1 MSEVAT
7 AELGLALTDATD
19 NNGGGFNVFSSLR
32 GGAGGEDFSSGTD
45 DISSEEVSVGTDETA
60 NLDLVAVAGGE
71 AKLDTS
77 IGDGGDSK
85 NAPAPVDALSLAGK
99 SEINSPEN
107 RMSNAN
113 SQDNSETLTP
123 VNPEL
128 CEKFGTIA
136 CIGCD
141 FALLC
146 AERQAA
152 MAAKSN
158 EDQPDKQLSTLEKL
172 LQEDKA
178 PGEIVW
184 AQPTP
189 DDDVSREQLLAVN
202 EEQSLIDDS
211 PSIFKSESEP
221 EPKPRPKSEPEPE
234 PEEKQPLSDTQPS
247 TRPSNKQ
254 KESAAVALSQAA
266 ESRNSESLN
275 HEVDRIHSKDEEKST
290 TAHIANVVKKTTN
303 SDDGSA
309 NLEANSNLS
318 AKISK
323 EPLAQIDSDNTN
335 EYIRQGE
342 LLRAADRAADDSDKL
357 INQQTVTVRRAT
369 QTAQRSNKHA
379 DQEVLSAVNTTEQ
392 ISSVNTRQAIQIPEP
407 EGNGSAVAAAHSQK
421 EPAIEKVLIM
431 PMDANDTLADN
442 ETSAVVDRVVNR
454 QESPSPKPKSISADN
469 NNLLKK
475 TTPKN
480 ITTKPNSDSSTDFEV
495 SAEMSLESQK
505 TPSIDKQNPLADDK
519 KDNISS
525 PSAVESVDYS
535 RKTLPETRLVN
546 DVQNTSDGEDSAV
559 KFVEKESAPSKK
571 AVVKNHN
578 THYSDS
584 ASVFNQIEQV
594 ETVANTPSVKL
605 PAETASWASENE
617 IFVVDREET
626 FANNHRKKFMQ
637 REVVPIDGGNDLPT
651 LPQNEL
657 TPKVNIEQDL
667 EPKNTTEINIQ
678 LRSDRSSERW
688 PKLDEM
694 VNSVLPPS
702 RSLNYELLPKPDET
716 SSGLQEHD
724 ERQISELW
732 PKPDEASNRLIDQAD
747 FEDDKPVRQKAQ
759 QTRMTQP
766 NENDTIYVDLRNE
779 HASSEVDSLH
789 SEPTA
794 DYANQIEMNNDNDL
808 DCQLNDNSG
817 SQAEKLYEV
826 AFAHPLAALW
836 TDDSRLN
843 PENNKISKGSST
855 SVTSWLTKLVGAV
868 AVYVAC
874 SRRESTLGISN

>member
-1 MSEVAT
+1 MIGEAT
-7 AELGLALTDATD
+7 TGESSPTGIDGD
-19 NNGGGFNVFSSLR
+19 DFDISSLR
-32 GGAGGEDFSSGTD
+32 GEDFSSGIN
-45 DISSEEVSVGTDETA
+45 DIGREVNAGTSDAASS
-60 NLDLVAVAGGE
+60 LDLVAVASGE
-71 AKLDTS
+71 ERLDT
-77 IGDGGDSK
+77 
-85 NAPAPVDALSLAGK
+85 A
-99 SEINSPEN
+99 
-107 RMSNAN
+107 MSDAN
-113 SQDNSETLTP
+113 SQGNSETLTP
-123 VNPEL
+123 VDPEL

-234 PEEKQPLSDTQPS
+234 PEGQTLSDTQPS
-247 TRPSNKQ
+247 PRPSNKQ
-254 KESAAVALSQAA
+254 KESAVTALSQAA
-266 ESRNSESLN
+266 ESRNLESLN
-275 HEVDRIHSKDEEKST
+275 HEVDRRHSNDEEKST
-290 TAHIANVVKKTTN
+290 TAHIANVVKKTTI
-303 SDDGSA
+303 SDDGGA
-309 NLEANSNLS
+309 NLEANSNS
-318 AKISK
+318 AAKASK
-323 EPLAQIDSDNTN
+323 EPLVQIDSDNTN
-335 EYIRQGE
+335 EYIRQDK

-357 INQQTVTVRRAT
+357 VSRGAVKVRRAT
-369 QTAQRSNKHA
+369 QTTQRSNKHA
-379 DQEVLSAVNTTEQ
+379 DQEVSSAVNTTEQ

-407 EGNGSAVAAAHSQK
+407 EDTGSAVAATHSQK

-442 ETSAVVDRVVNR
+442 ETSAVIDREDGT
-454 QESPSPKPKSISADN
+454 QERPSPKSKSISAEN

-480 ITTKPNSDSSTDFEV
+480 ITTRPNSDSLTDFEV
-495 SAEMSLESQK
+495 SAEMSLEAK
-505 TPSIDKQNPLADDK
+505 KNPSIDKQNPLADDK

-535 RKTLPETRLVN
+535 RKTLPETRSVN

-559 KFVEKESAPSKK
+559 KLVEKESAPSKK
-571 AVVKNHN
+571 AVVKNPN
-578 THYSDS
+578 IHYSDS
-584 ASVFNQIEQV
+584 AFNQTKQV
-594 ETVANTPSVKL
+594 ETVANTPAVKL

-626 FANNHRKKFMQ
+626 FANNHRDESIQ
-637 REVVPIDGGNDLPT
+637 CEAVLIDGDNDLPT

-657 TPKVNIEQDL
+657 TPKVDTNQGP

-678 LRSDRSSERW
+678 LRSARSSERW

-732 PKPDEASNRLIDQAD
+732 PKPDEAPNRLTTQAD
-747 FEDDKPVRQKAQ
+747 FEDDKLVRQKAQ
-759 QTRMTQP
+759 QTRITRP
-766 NENDTIYVDLRNE
+766 NENDTIYVDLKNE

-789 SEPTA
+789 SQPTA
-794 DYANQIEMNNDNDL
+794 DYANQIEMNNDNDNDNDL
-808 DCQLNDNSG
+808 NCQLNDNSG
-817 SQAEKLYEV
+817 SQAEKLHKV

-855 SVTSWLTKLVGAV
+855 KVASWLTKLVGAV

-874 SRRESTLGISN
+874 SRREGTLGISN

>member
-1 MSEVAT
+1 M
-7 AELGLALTDATD
+7 
-19 NNGGGFNVFSSLR
+19 
-32 GGAGGEDFSSGTD
+32 
-45 DISSEEVSVGTDETA
+45 SVGTDETA

-234 PEEKQPLSDTQPS
+234 PEGQTLSDTQPS
-247 TRPSNKQ
+247 PRLSNKQ

-266 ESRNSESLN
+266 ESRSSKSLN
-275 HEVDRIHSKDEEKST
+275 HEVDRRHSNDEEKST
-290 TAHIANVVKKTTN
+290 TAHIANVVKKTTI
-303 SDDGSA
+303 SDDGGA
-309 NLEANSNLS
+309 NLEANSNS
-318 AKISK
+318 AAKASK
-323 EPLAQIDSDNTN
+323 EPLAQIYSDNTN
-335 EYIRQGE
+335 EYTRQDE
-342 LLRAADRAADDSDKL
+342 LPRVVDRTADDSGKL
-357 INQQTVTVRRAT
+357 VNQQTATVNRVA
-369 QTAQRSNKHA
+369 QTTQRSNKHA
-379 DQEVLSAVNTTEQ
+379 DQEVSSAVNTTEQ
-392 ISSVNTRQAIQIPEP
+392 ISSVNTHQAIQIPEP
-407 EGNGSAVAAAHSQK
+407 EDTGSTVATTRSQK
-421 EPAIEKVLIM
+421 EPAIEKVSSTPI
-431 PMDANDTLADN
+431 DANDTLADSG
-442 ETSAVVDRVVNR
+442 TSTAIDREYST
-454 QESPSPKPKSISADN
+454 QEPPALKLKSISTK

-480 ITTKPNSDSSTDFEV
+480 ITTRPNSDSSTDFEV
-495 SAEMSLESQK
+495 SAEMSLEAK
-505 TPSIDKQNPLADDK
+505 KNPSIDKQNPLADDK

-535 RKTLPETRLVN
+535 KKTLPETRLVN
-546 DVQNTSDGEDSAV
+546 AVQNTSDGEYLAV
-559 KFVEKESAPSKK
+559 KLAEKESAPSKK

-578 THYSDS
+578 IHYSDS
-584 ASVFNQIEQV
+584 ASAFNQTKQV
-594 ETVANTPSVKL
+594 ETVANTPAVKL

-657 TPKVNIEQDL
+657 TPKVDIEQDL
-667 EPKNTTEINIQ
+667 ELKNTTEINLQ

-702 RSLNYELLPKPDET
+702 GSLKSELLSKLDET

-779 HASSEVDSLH
+779 RASSEVDSLH
-789 SEPTA
+789 GEPTA
-794 DYANQIEMNNDNDL
+794 DYTNQIEMNNDNDL
-808 DCQLNDNSG
+808 NCQLNDNSG

>member
-1 MSEVAT
+1 MIGEAT
-7 AELGLALTDATD
+7 TLESSPAGIDGD
-19 NNGGGFNVFSSLR
+19 GFDISSLR
-32 GGAGGEDFSSGTD
+32 GEDFSSGIN
-45 DISSEEVSVGTDETA
+45 DIGGEVNAGTSDAASS
-60 NLDLVAVAGGE
+60 LDLVAVASGE
-71 AKLDTS
+71 ERLDTAMS
-77 IGDGGDSK
+77 DT
-85 NAPAPVDALSLAGK
+85 
-99 SEINSPEN
+99 NSN
-107 RMSNAN
+107 N
-113 SQDNSETLTP
+113 SSETLTP

-172 LQEDKA
+172 LREDEA

-189 DDDVSREQLLAVN
+189 DDDASREQLLAAE
-202 EEQSLIDDS
+202 EEQSINDS
-211 PSIFKSESEP
+211 SNVF
-221 EPKPRPKSEPEPE
+221 EPEPE
-234 PEEKQPLSDTQPS
+234 PEDQPLSDTQPS
-247 TRPSNKQ
+247 SRPSNKQ

-266 ESRNSESLN
+266 ESRSSKSLN
-275 HEVDRIHSKDEEKST
+275 QEVDRRHSKDEEKST
-290 TAHIANVVKKTTN
+290 TAHIANVVKKTTS
-303 SDDGSA
+303 SDDGST
-309 NLEANSNLS
+309 NLEANSNL
-318 AKISK
+318 AVKASK
-323 EPLAQIDSDNTN
+323 EHYAQIDSDNTN
-335 EYIRQGE
+335 ERIRQDE
-342 LLRAADRAADDSDKL
+342 LLRAADRVADDPGKL
-357 INQQTVTVRRAT
+357 VNRETTTVRRAT
-369 QTAQRSNKHA
+369 QTTQCSSKHA
-379 DQEVLSAVNTTEQ
+379 DQEVSSAVNTTEQ

-407 EGNGSAVAAAHSQK
+407 EDTGSTVATTRSQK
-421 EPAIEKVLIM
+421 EPAIKKVSSTPI
-431 PMDANDTLADN
+431 DANDNLADSG
-442 ETSAVVDRVVNR
+442 TSTAVDRVVNR
-454 QESPSPKPKSISADN
+454 QESPALKPKPISTK

-480 ITTKPNSDSSTDFEV
+480 ITTRPNSDSSTDFEV
-495 SAEMSLESQK
+495 SAEMSLEAK
-505 TPSIDKQNPLADDK
+505 KNPSIDKQNPLADDK

-525 PSAVESVDYS
+525 PSAVESVDYFK
-535 RKTLPETRLVN
+535 KTLPETRLVN
-546 DVQNTSDGEDSAV
+546 AVQNTSDGEDSAAELAKMEDV
-559 KFVEKESAPSKK
+559 PSKK

-578 THYSDS
+578 VHYSDS
-584 ASVFNQIEQV
+584 ASAFNQTEQV
-594 ETVANTPSVKL
+594 KTVANTPSVKL

-657 TPKVNIEQDL
+657 TLKVDIEQDL
-667 EPKNTTEINIQ
+667 ELKNTTEINLQ
-678 LRSDRSSERW
+678 LRSNRSSERW

-702 RSLNYELLPKPDET
+702 RSLNSELLSKLDAT

-724 ERQISELW
+724 ERQTSELL
-732 PKPDEASNRLIDQAD
+732 PNPDEASNRLIDQAD
-747 FEDDKPVRQKAQ
+747 FEDDKLVRQKAQ
-759 QTRMTQP
+759 QTRITQP

-779 HASSEVDSLH
+779 PASSEVDSLH
-789 SEPTA
+789 GEPTA
-794 DYANQIEMNNDNDL
+794 DYTNQIEMNNDNNL
-808 DCQLNDNSG
+808 NCQLNDNSG
-817 SQAEKLYEV
+817 SQAEKLHKV

-874 SRRESTLGISN
+874 SRRESTLGASN

>member
-1 MSEVAT
+1 MIGEAT
-7 AELGLALTDATD
+7 TGESSPTGIDGD
-19 NNGGGFNVFSSLR
+19 DFDISSLR
-32 GGAGGEDFSSGTD
+32 GEDFSSGID
-45 DISSEEVSVGTDETA
+45 DIGGEVNAGTSDAASS
-60 NLDLVAVAGGE
+60 LDLVAVASGE
-71 AKLDTS
+71 EKLDT
-77 IGDGGDSK
+77 
-85 NAPAPVDALSLAGK
+85 A
-99 SEINSPEN
+99 
-107 RMSNAN
+107 MSDAN

-123 VNPEL
+123 VDPEL

-152 MAAKSN
+152 MAAKNN
-158 EDQPDKQLSTLEKL
+158 EDQPYKQLSTLEQL
-172 LQEDKA
+172 LQEDEK
-178 PGEIVW
+178 PGKIVW

-189 DDDVSREQLLAVN
+189 DDASREQLLAVD
-202 EEQSLIDDS
+202 EEQLLIDDS

-221 EPKPRPKSEPEPE
+221 EPKPKLEFELE
-234 PEEKQPLSDTQPS
+234 PEEKQLLSDTQPS
-247 TRPSNKQ
+247 PRPSNKQ
-254 KESAAVALSQAA
+254 KESAVTALSQAA
-266 ESRNSESLN
+266 
-275 HEVDRIHSKDEEKST
+275 
-290 TAHIANVVKKTTN
+290 
-303 SDDGSA
+303 DDGGANA
-309 NLEANSNLS
+309 NLEVNSNLA
-318 AKISK
+318 AKASK

-335 EYIRQGE
+335 EYIRQDE

-357 INQQTVTVRRAT
+357 INQQTATVNHAA
-369 QTAQRSNKHA
+369 QTTQRSNKHA
-379 DQEVLSAVNTTEQ
+379 DQEV
-392 ISSVNTRQAIQIPEP
+392 SSVNTRQAIKISNPESA
-407 EGNGSAVAAAHSQK
+407 GSTVATTRSQK
-421 EPAIEKVLIM
+421 EPAIEKVSSTPI
-431 PMDANDTLADN
+431 DANDTLADSRIS
-442 ETSAVVDRVVNR
+442 TAIDREYST
-454 QESPSPKPKSISADN
+454 QEPPALKPKPISTK

-480 ITTKPNSDSSTDFEV
+480 ITTRPNSDSSTDFEV
-495 SAEMSLESQK
+495 SAEMPLEAK
-505 TPSIDKQNPLADDK
+505 KNPSIDKQNPLADDK

-546 DVQNTSDGEDSAV
+546 AVQNTSDGEDSAAELA
-559 KFVEKESAPSKK
+559 KMEDIPSKK

-584 ASVFNQIEQV
+584 ASAFNQIEQV
-594 ETVANTPSVKL
+594 ETVANTPAVKL

-617 IFVVDREET
+617 IFVVDREES
-626 FANNHRKKFMQ
+626 FVNNHRDESMQ
-637 REVVPIDGGNDLPT
+637 REAVSIDSDNDLPT

-678 LRSDRSSERW
+678 LRSARSSERW

-702 RSLNYELLPKPDET
+702 RSLNSELLSKLDET

-724 ERQISELW
+724 ERQTSELW
-732 PKPDEASNRLIDQAD
+732 PKPDEASNQSIDQAD

-759 QTRMTQP
+759 QTRITQP

-779 HASSEVDSLH
+779 HANSEVDGLH
-789 SEPTA
+789 SQPTA
-794 DYANQIEMNNDNDL
+794 DYTDQIEMNNDNDL

-817 SQAEKLYEV
+817 NQAEKLHKV

-874 SRRESTLGISN
+874 SRRESTLGVSN

>member
-1 MSEVAT
+1 MSEVVAPVVDGAPT
-7 AELGLALTDATD
+7 IGEAGE
-19 NNGGGFNVFSSLR
+19 GFDVFASLR
-32 GGAGGEDFSSGTD
+32 GDVGGGDFFSSGA
-45 DISSEEVSVGTDETA
+45 EEAGGADTDEA
-60 NLDLVAVAGGE
+60 VSSLDLVAVASGKE
-71 AKLDTS
+71 KLDTAMS
-77 IGDGGDSK
+77 DT
-85 NAPAPVDALSLAGK
+85 
-99 SEINSPEN
+99 NSN
-107 RMSNAN
+107 N
-113 SQDNSETLTP
+113 SSETLTP

-172 LQEDKA
+172 LREDDA

-189 DDDVSREQLLAVN
+189 DDDASREQLLAAE
-202 EEQSLIDDS
+202 EEQSINDS
-211 PSIFKSESEP
+211 SNVF
-221 EPKPRPKSEPEPE
+221 EPEPE
-234 PEEKQPLSDTQPS
+234 PEDQPLSDTQPS
-247 TRPSNKQ
+247 PRLSNKQ
-254 KESAAVALSQAA
+254 KEAAAALPQA
-266 ESRNSESLN
+266 
-275 HEVDRIHSKDEEKST
+275 T
-290 TAHIANVVKKTTN
+290 
-303 SDDGSA
+303 DDGSA
-309 NLEANSNLS
+309 NLEANSNS
-318 AKISK
+318 TAKASK
-323 EPLAQIDSDNTN
+323 EPLAQIDIDNTDG
-335 EYIRQGE
+335 YIKPDE
-342 LLRAADRAADDSDKL
+342 LPRAADRAADDSGKL
-357 INQQTVTVRRAT
+357 VNQQTATVNRAA
-369 QTAQRSNKHA
+369 QTTQRSNKHA

-407 EGNGSAVAAAHSQK
+407 EDTGSTVATTRSQK
-421 EPAIEKVLIM
+421 DPAIEKVSSTLI
-431 PMDANDTLADN
+431 DANDTLADSR
-442 ETSAVVDRVVNR
+442 TSTVVDREYST
-454 QESPSPKPKSISADN
+454 QEPPVLKPKSIN
-469 NNLLKK
+469 TENNLLKK

-480 ITTKPNSDSSTDFEV
+480 ITTRPNSDSSTDFEV
-495 SAEMSLESQK
+495 SAEMSLEAK
-505 TPSIDKQNPLADDK
+505 KNPSIDKQNPLADDK

-535 RKTLPETRLVN
+535 KKTLPETRLVN

-559 KFVEKESAPSKK
+559 KLVEKESAPSKK

-584 ASVFNQIEQV
+584 ASASVFNQIEQV
-594 ETVANTPSVKL
+594 ETVANAPAVKL

-617 IFVVDREET
+617 IFVVDREES
-626 FANNHRKKFMQ
+626 FANNHRDESMQ
-637 REVVPIDGGNDLPT
+637 REAVLIDSDNDLPT

-657 TPKVNIEQDL
+657 TPKVDIEQDL
-667 EPKNTTEINIQ
+667 ELKNTTEINIQ
-678 LRSDRSSERW
+678 LRSARSSERW

-694 VNSVLPPS
+694 VNSVLPQS

-724 ERQISELW
+724 ERQTSELW

-759 QTRMTQP
+759 QTRITQP

-779 HASSEVDSLH
+779 PASSEVDSLH
-789 SEPTA
+789 GEPTA
-794 DYANQIEMNNDNDL
+794 DYTNQIEMNNDNDNDL
-808 DCQLNDNSG
+808 NCQLNDNSG

-874 SRRESTLGISN
+874 SRREGRLSVW

>member
-1 MSEVAT
+1 MIEAT
-7 AELGLALTDATD
+7 TTVELSPTGIDGD
-19 NNGGGFNVFSSLR
+19 GFDVFSSLR
-32 GGAGGEDFSSGTD
+32 DGAGGEDFSSGID
-45 DISSEEVSVGTDETA
+45 DIGGEVNAGTSDAASS
-60 NLDLVAVAGGE
+60 LDLVTVASGE
-71 AKLDTS
+71 ERLDT
-77 IGDGGDSK
+77 
-85 NAPAPVDALSLAGK
+85 A
-99 SEINSPEN
+99 
-107 RMSNAN
+107 MSDTN
-113 SQDNSETLTP
+113 SQGNSETLTP
-123 VNPEL
+123 VDPEL

-158 EDQPDKQLSTLEKL
+158 EDQPDKQLSTLEQL
-172 LQEDKA
+172 LQEDEDEE
-178 PGEIVW
+178 PGKIVW

-189 DDDVSREQLLAVN
+189 DDGASREQLLAVD

-221 EPKPRPKSEPEPE
+221 EPKPKPE

-247 TRPSNKQ
+247 PRLSNKQ
-254 KESAAVALSQAA
+254 KEAAAALPQA
-266 ESRNSESLN
+266 
-275 HEVDRIHSKDEEKST
+275 T
-290 TAHIANVVKKTTN
+290 
-303 SDDGSA
+303 DDGSA
-309 NLEANSNLS
+309 NLEANSNL
-318 AKISK
+318 AVKASK
-323 EPLAQIDSDNTN
+323 EHHAQIDSDNTN
-335 EYIRQGE
+335 ERIRQDE
-342 LLRAADRAADDSDKL
+342 LLRAVDHMTDDSDKL
-357 INQQTVTVRRAT
+357 FYQQTTTVRRVA
-369 QTAQRSNKHA
+369 QTAQHSNEHA
-379 DQEVLSAVNTTEQ
+379 DQEVSSAVNTTER
-392 ISSVNTRQAIQIPEP
+392 ISSANTHQAIEIPKP
-407 EGNGSAVAAAHSQK
+407 EDTGSAVVATRSQK
-421 EPAIEKVLIM
+421 EPVIEKVLIM

-442 ETSAVVDRVVNR
+442 ETSAVVDREDGT
-454 QESPSPKPKSISADN
+454 QERPSPKSKSISAEN

-475 TTPKN
+475 TTHKN
-480 ITTKPNSDSSTDFEV
+480 ITTKPKSDSSTDFEV

-505 TPSIDKQNPLADDK
+505 TPSIDKQNSLTDDK
-519 KDNISS
+519 KYNINP
-525 PSAVESVDYS
+525 PSAVEPVDYLK
-535 RKTLPETRLVN
+535 RTLPEAQPVN
-546 DVQNTSDGEDSAV
+546 YVQNNTSDGEDLV
-559 KFVEKESAPSKK
+559 VEFAKKEDIPSKK
-571 AVVKNHN
+571 AVVKNPN
-578 THYSDS
+578 IHYSDS
-584 ASVFNQIEQV
+584 AFNQTKQV
-594 ETVANTPSVKL
+594 ETVANTPAVKL

-637 REVVPIDGGNDLPT
+637 REVVLIDGDNDLPT

-657 TPKVNIEQDL
+657 APKVDIEQDL

-678 LRSDRSSERW
+678 LRSARSSELLL
-688 PKLDEM
+688 KLDEM

-747 FEDDKPVRQKAQ
+747 FEDDKLVRQKAQ
-759 QTRMTQP
+759 QTRITQP

-794 DYANQIEMNNDNDL
+794 DYANQIEMNNDNDNDL
-808 DCQLNDNSG
+808 NCQLNDNSG

-855 SVTSWLTKLVGAV
+855 SIASWLTKLVGTV

-874 SRRESTLGISN
+874 SRRESRLSPW

>member
-1 MSEVAT
+1 MIGEAT
-7 AELGLALTDATD
+7 TREPSPAGIDGD
-19 NNGGGFNVFSSLR
+19 GFDVFSSLR
-32 GGAGGEDFSSGTD
+32 DGAGGEDFSSGID
-45 DISSEEVSVGTDETA
+45 DIGGEVNAGTSDAASS
-60 NLDLVAVAGGE
+60 LDLVTVASGE
-71 AKLDTS
+71 ERLDT
-77 IGDGGDSK
+77 
-85 NAPAPVDALSLAGK
+85 A
-99 SEINSPEN
+99 
-107 RMSNAN
+107 MSDTN
-113 SQDNSETLTP
+113 SQGNSETLTP
-123 VNPEL
+123 VDPEL

-158 EDQPDKQLSTLEKL
+158 EDQPDKQLSTLEQL
-172 LQEDKA
+172 LQEDEDEE
-178 PGEIVW
+178 PGKIVW

-189 DDDVSREQLLAVN
+189 DDGASREQLLAVD

-221 EPKPRPKSEPEPE
+221 EPKPKPE

-247 TRPSNKQ
+247 PRLSNKQ
-254 KESAAVALSQAA
+254 KEAAAALPQA
-266 ESRNSESLN
+266 
-275 HEVDRIHSKDEEKST
+275 T
-290 TAHIANVVKKTTN
+290 
-303 SDDGSA
+303 DDGSA
-309 NLEANSNLS
+309 NLEANSNL
-318 AKISK
+318 AVKASK
-323 EPLAQIDSDNTN
+323 EHHAQIDSDNTN
-335 EYIRQGE
+335 ERIRQDE
-342 LLRAADRAADDSDKL
+342 LLRAVDHMTDDSDKL
-357 INQQTVTVRRAT
+357 FYQQTTTVRRVA
-369 QTAQRSNKHA
+369 QTAQHSNEHA
-379 DQEVLSAVNTTEQ
+379 DQEVSSAVNTTER
-392 ISSVNTRQAIQIPEP
+392 ISSANTHQAIEIPKP
-407 EGNGSAVAAAHSQK
+407 EDTGSAVVATRSQK
-421 EPAIEKVLIM
+421 EPVIEKVLIM

-442 ETSAVVDRVVNR
+442 ETSAVVDREDGT
-454 QESPSPKPKSISADN
+454 QERPSPKPKSISADN

-519 KDNISS
+519 KYNISS
-525 PSAVESVDYS
+525 PSAVESIDYFKKNLS
-535 RKTLPETRLVN
+535 ETRSVN
-546 DVQNTSDGEDSAV
+546 AVQNTSDGEDSAV
-559 KFVEKESAPSKK
+559 KLVEKESAPSKK

-584 ASVFNQIEQV
+584 ASVFNQTKQV
-594 ETVANTPSVKL
+594 ETVANTPAVKL

-617 IFVVDREET
+617 VFVVDRKES
-626 FANNHRKKFMQ
+626 FANNHRDESMQ
-637 REVVPIDGGNDLPT
+637 RETVLIDGDNDLPT
-651 LPQNEL
+651 LPQNERA
-657 TPKVNIEQDL
+657 PKADIEQDL

-688 PKLDEM
+688 PKLDET
-694 VNSVLPPS
+694 VNLVLPPS
-702 RSLNYELLPKPDET
+702 GSLNSELLSKLDET

-724 ERQISELW
+724 ERQASELW

-747 FEDDKPVRQKAQ
+747 FEDDKLVRQKAQ
-759 QTRMTQP
+759 QTRITQP
-766 NENDTIYVDLRNE
+766 NENDIIYVDLRNE

-794 DYANQIEMNNDNDL
+794 DYANQIEMNNDNDNDL
-808 DCQLNDNSG
+808 NCQLNDNSG

-855 SVTSWLTKLVGAV
+855 SIASWLTKLVGTV

-874 SRRESTLGISN
+874 SRRESRLSPW

>member
-1 MSEVAT
+1 MIGEAT
-7 AELGLALTDATD
+7 TLESSPAGIDGD
-19 NNGGGFNVFSSLR
+19 GFDVFASLR
-32 GGAGGEDFSSGTD
+32 GGVESDNFSSGAGEAGGAD
-45 DISSEEVSVGTDETA
+45 TDEA
-60 NLDLVAVAGGE
+60 VSGLDLVAVAGGKE
-71 AKLDTS
+71 KLDTTMS
-77 IGDGGDSK
+77 DTNS
-85 NAPAPVDALSLAGK
+85 NNS
-99 SEINSPEN
+99 SEIS
-107 RMSNAN
+107 
-113 SQDNSETLTP
+113 TP
-123 VNPEL
+123 VGPDL

-136 CIGCD
+136 CVGCD

-152 MAAKSN
+152 MVAKNN
-158 EDQPDKQLSTLEKL
+158 ESQPTEQLSTLEKL
-172 LQEDKA
+172 LREDDA

-234 PEEKQPLSDTQPS
+234 PEGQTLSDTQPS
-247 TRPSNKQ
+247 PRPSNKQ
-254 KESAAVALSQAA
+254 KEAAAALPQA
-266 ESRNSESLN
+266 
-275 HEVDRIHSKDEEKST
+275 T
-290 TAHIANVVKKTTN
+290 
-303 SDDGSA
+303 DDGSA
-309 NLEANSNLS
+309 NLEANSNL
-318 AKISK
+318 AVKASK
-323 EPLAQIDSDNTN
+323 EHYAQIDSDNTN
-335 EYIRQGE
+335 ERIRQDE
-342 LLRAADRAADDSDKL
+342 LLRAADRVADDPGKL
-357 INQQTVTVRRAT
+357 VNRETTTVRRAT
-369 QTAQRSNKHA
+369 QTTQRSSKHA
-379 DQEVLSAVNTTEQ
+379 DQEVSSAVNTTEQ
-392 ISSVNTRQAIQIPEP
+392 ISSVNTRQAIKISNPESA
-407 EGNGSAVAAAHSQK
+407 GSTVATTRSQK
-421 EPAIEKVLIM
+421 EPAIEKVSSTPI
-431 PMDANDTLADN
+431 DANDTLADSG
-442 ETSAVVDRVVNR
+442 TSAAVDRVGNR
-454 QESPSPKPKSISADN
+454 QESPALKPKPISTK

-480 ITTKPNSDSSTDFEV
+480 ITTRPNSDSSTDFEV
-495 SAEMSLESQK
+495 SAEMSLEAK
-505 TPSIDKQNPLADDK
+505 KNPSTDKQNPLADDK

-559 KFVEKESAPSKK
+559 KLVEKESAPSKK

-584 ASVFNQIEQV
+584 ASVVNQIEQV
-594 ETVANTPSVKL
+594 KTVANTPSVKL

-688 PKLDEM
+688 SKLDEM

-702 RSLNYELLPKPDET
+702 RSLNYELLPKPNET

-747 FEDDKPVRQKAQ
+747 FEDDKLVRQKAQ
-759 QTRMTQP
+759 QTRITQP
-766 NENDTIYVDLRNE
+766 NENDTIYVDLKNE

-789 SEPTA
+789 SQPTA

-817 SQAEKLYEV
+817 SQAEKLHKV

-874 SRRESTLGISN
+874 SRRESTLGVSN

>member
-1 MSEVAT
+1 MIGEAT
-7 AELGLALTDATD
+7 TGELSPTGADGD
-19 NNGGGFNVFSSLR
+19 NFDISSLR
-32 GGAGGEDFSSGTD
+32 GEDFSSGIN
-45 DISSEEVSVGTDETA
+45 DIGGEVNAGTSDAASS
-60 NLDLVAVAGGE
+60 LDLVAVASGE
-71 AKLDTS
+71 ERLDT
-77 IGDGGDSK
+77 
-85 NAPAPVDALSLAGK
+85 A
-99 SEINSPEN
+99 
-107 RMSNAN
+107 MSNTN
-113 SQDNSETLTP
+113 SNNSSETLTP

-136 CIGCD
+136 CVGCD

-152 MAAKSN
+152 MVAKNN
-158 EDQPDKQLSTLEKL
+158 ESQPTEQLSTLEKL
-172 LQEDKA
+172 LRGDDA

-221 EPKPRPKSEPEPE
+221 EPKPKPE

-357 INQQTVTVRRAT
+357 VSRGAVKVRRAT

-379 DQEVLSAVNTTEQ
+379 DQEVSSAVDTTEQ
-392 ISSVNTRQAIQIPEP
+392 ISSVNTHQAIQIPEP
-407 EGNGSAVAAAHSQK
+407 EDTGSTVATTRSQK
-421 EPAIEKVLIM
+421 EPLIEKISSTLI
-431 PMDANDTLADN
+431 DANDALVDSG
-442 ETSAVVDRVVNR
+442 TSTAVDRVVNR
-454 QESPSPKPKSISADN
+454 QESPALKPKPISTK

-480 ITTKPNSDSSTDFEV
+480 ITTRPNSDSSTDFEV

-519 KDNISS
+519 KYNINL
-525 PSAVESVDYS
+525 PSAVEPVDYLK
-535 RKTLPETRLVN
+535 RTLPEAQPVN
-546 DVQNTSDGEDSAV
+546 YVQNTSDGEDSVVESAEKEVTSSKKTAV
-559 KFVEKESAPSKK
+559 KNP
-571 AVVKNHN
+571 NI
-578 THYSDS
+578 HYSNS
-584 ASVFNQIEQV
+584 ASAFNQTEQV
-594 ETVANTPSVKL
+594 ETVPNTPAVKL

-617 IFVVDREET
+617 VFVVDREET
-626 FANNHRKKFMQ
+626 FTNNHRDESIQ
-637 REVVPIDGGNDLPT
+637 REAVLIDGDNDLPT

-657 TPKVNIEQDL
+657 TPKVDTNQGP

-678 LRSDRSSERW
+678 LRSARSSELL

-702 RSLNYELLPKPDET
+702 RSLNSELLSKLDKM
-716 SSGLQEHD
+716 SSGLQEYD
-724 ERQISELW
+724 ERQTSELW
-732 PKPDEASNRLIDQAD
+732 PEPDEASNRLIDQAD
-747 FEDDKPVRQKAQ
+747 FEYDKPVRQKAQ
-759 QTRMTQP
+759 QTRITQP

-779 HASSEVDSLH
+779 YANSEVDSLH
-789 SEPTA
+789 SQPTA
-794 DYANQIEMNNDNDL
+794 DYTDQIEMNNDNDL
-808 DCQLNDNSG
+808 NCQLNDNSG
-817 SQAEKLYEV
+817 NQAEKLHKV

-874 SRRESTLGISN
+874 SRREGTLGISN

>member
-1 MSEVAT
+1 MIGEAT
-7 AELGLALTDATD
+7 TGKLSPTGIDGD
-19 NNGGGFNVFSSLR
+19 DFDISSLR
-32 GGAGGEDFSSGTD
+32 GEDFSSGIN
-45 DISSEEVSVGTDETA
+45 DIGGEVNAGTSDAASS
-60 NLDLVAVAGGE
+60 LDLVAVASGE
-71 AKLDTS
+71 ERLDT
-77 IGDGGDSK
+77 
-85 NAPAPVDALSLAGK
+85 A
-99 SEINSPEN
+99 
-107 RMSNAN
+107 MSDAN
-113 SQDNSETLTP
+113 SQGNSETLTP
-123 VNPEL
+123 VDPEL

-234 PEEKQPLSDTQPS
+234 PEGQTLSDTQPS
-247 TRPSNKQ
+247 PRPSNKQ
-254 KESAAVALSQAA
+254 KESAVTALSQAA
-266 ESRNSESLN
+266 ESRNLESLN
-275 HEVDRIHSKDEEKST
+275 HEVDRRHSNDEEKST
-290 TAHIANVVKKTTN
+290 TAHIANVVKKTTI
-303 SDDGSA
+303 SDDGGA
-309 NLEANSNLS
+309 NLEANSNS
-318 AKISK
+318 AAKASK
-323 EPLAQIDSDNTN
+323 EPLVQIDSDNTN
-335 EYIRQGE
+335 EYIRQDK

-357 INQQTVTVRRAT
+357 VSRGAVKVRRAT
-369 QTAQRSNKHA
+369 QTTQRSNKHA
-379 DQEVLSAVNTTEQ
+379 DQEVSSAVNTTEQ
-392 ISSVNTRQAIQIPEP
+392 ISSVNTHQAIKIPKP
-407 EGNGSAVAAAHSQK
+407 EGNGSAVAATHSQK

-442 ETSAVVDRVVNR
+442 ETSAVIDRVVNR
-454 QESPSPKPKSISADN
+454 QESPALKPKPISTK

-480 ITTKPNSDSSTDFEV
+480 ITTRPNSDSSTDFEV
-495 SAEMSLESQK
+495 SAEMSLEAKK

-559 KFVEKESAPSKK
+559 KLVEKESAPSKK

-584 ASVFNQIEQV
+584 ASASVFNQIEQL
-594 ETVANTPSVKL
+594 ETVADTPAVKL

-617 IFVVDREET
+617 VFVVDREET
-626 FANNHRKKFMQ
+626 FTNNHRDESIQ
-637 REVVPIDGGNDLPT
+637 REAVLIDGYNDLPT

-657 TPKVNIEQDL
+657 TPKVNVKQDPEL
-667 EPKNTTEINIQ
+667 KNTTEINIQ

-747 FEDDKPVRQKAQ
+747 FEDDKLVRQKAQ

-789 SEPTA
+789 SQPTA

-817 SQAEKLYEV
+817 SQAEKLHKV

-874 SRRESTLGISN
+874 SRRESTLGVSS

>member
-1 MSEVAT
+1 MNEVVASPVLEEPPIIGE
-7 AELGLALTDATD
+7 AGE
-19 NNGGGFNVFSSLR
+19 GFDVFSSSI
-32 GGAGGEDFSSGTD
+32 GGSANEDFSTRIDSEATTAGAD
-45 DISSEEVSVGTDETA
+45 DF
-60 NLDLVAVAGGE
+60 DLVAVANGE
-71 AKLDTS
+71 ETLDTT
-77 IGDGGDSK
+77 
-85 NAPAPVDALSLAGK
+85 
-99 SEINSPEN
+99 IN
-107 RMSNAN
+107 N
-113 SQDNSETLTP
+113 SDNSKETSNSVDP
-123 VNPEL
+123 AMCRN
-128 CEKFGTIA
+128 FGTIA
-136 CIGCD
+136 CVGCI
-141 FALLC
+141 FAQDC
-146 AERQAA
+146 QRRQAEM
-152 MAAKSN
+152 MASN
-158 EDQPDKQLSTLEKL
+158 KKDQPEQLSTLEKL
-172 LQEDKA
+172 LQEDEDEE
-178 PGEIVW
+178 PGRIVW

-189 DDDVSREQLLAVN
+189 DDTSREQPPAA
-202 EEQSLIDDS
+202 EEDS
-211 PSIFKSESEP
+211 SSTPEPESEP
-221 EPKPRPKSEPEPE
+221 EPRPEFK
-234 PEEKQPLSDTQPS
+234 PEEQPLADTQSPLW
-247 TRPSNKQ
+247 PSNKQ
-254 KESAAVALSQAA
+254 REPSEAALSQAA
-266 ESRNSESLN
+266 ESRSSESLN
-275 HEVDRIHSKDEEKST
+275 HEVDESHGDDEEKST
-290 TAHIANVVKKTTN
+290 TAHIANVVKKTTS

-309 NLEANSNLS
+309 NLEANSNS
-318 AKISK
+318 TAKASK
-323 EPLAQIDSDNTN
+323 EPHAQIDSDNTN
-335 EYIRQGE
+335 EHIKQDE
-342 LLRAADRAADDSDKL
+342 LPLAADRAADDSDKL

-379 DQEVLSAVNTTEQ
+379 DQEVSSAVNITEQ
-392 ISSVNTRQAIQIPEP
+392 ISSANTHQAIEIPKP
-407 EGNGSAVAAAHSQK
+407 EDTGSTVATAHSQK
-421 EPAIEKVLIM
+421 EPAIKKVSSTPI
-431 PMDANDTLADN
+431 DANDTLADSG
-442 ETSAVVDRVVNR
+442 TSTAVDRVVNR
-454 QESPSPKPKSISADN
+454 QESPALKPKPISTK

-505 TPSIDKQNPLADDK
+505 NPSIDKQNPLADDK

-546 DVQNTSDGEDSAV
+546 AVQNTSDGEDSAAELAKMEDV
-559 KFVEKESAPSKK
+559 PSKK

-578 THYSDS
+578 VHYSDS
-584 ASVFNQIEQV
+584 ASAFNQTEQV
-594 ETVANTPSVKL
+594 KTVANTPSVKL

-657 TPKVNIEQDL
+657 TPKVDIEQDL
-667 EPKNTTEINIQ
+667 ELKNTTEINLQ
-678 LRSDRSSERW
+678 LRSNRSSERW

-747 FEDDKPVRQKAQ
+747 FEDDKLVRQKAQ
-759 QTRMTQP
+759 QTRITQP

-789 SEPTA
+789 SQPTA
-794 DYANQIEMNNDNDL
+794 DYADQIEMNNDNDL

-817 SQAEKLYEV
+817 SQAEKLHKV

-874 SRRESTLGISN
+874 SRRESTLGVSN

>member
-1 MSEVAT
+1 MIGAT
-7 AELGLALTDATD
+7 TTLELSPTGI
-19 NNGGGFNVFSSLR
+19 NGDGFDVFASLR
-32 GGAGGEDFSSGTD
+32 GGVESDNFSSGAGEAGGAD
-45 DISSEEVSVGTDETA
+45 TDEA
-60 NLDLVAVAGGE
+60 VSGLDLVAVAGGKE
-71 AKLDTS
+71 KLDTTMS
-77 IGDGGDSK
+77 DTNS
-85 NAPAPVDALSLAGK
+85 NNS
-99 SEINSPEN
+99 SEIS
-107 RMSNAN
+107 
-113 SQDNSETLTP
+113 TP
-123 VNPEL
+123 VGPDL

-136 CIGCD
+136 CVGCD

-152 MAAKSN
+152 MVAKNN
-158 EDQPDKQLSTLEKL
+158 ESQPTEQLSTLEKL
-172 LQEDKA
+172 LREDDA

-221 EPKPRPKSEPEPE
+221 EPKPKPE

-247 TRPSNKQ
+247 PRPSNRQ
-254 KESAAVALSQAA
+254 KESAAATLPHAA
-266 ESRNSESLN
+266 GLRNLESLN
-275 HEVDRIHSKDEEKST
+275 YEVDESHGDDQEKST
-290 TAHIANVVKKTTN
+290 TAHIANVVKKTTI
-303 SDDGSA
+303 SDDGGTNPESNSSSA
-309 NLEANSNLS
+309 V
-318 AKISK
+318 KTSK
-323 EPLAQIDSDNTN
+323 EPLAQIDIDNTDG
-335 EYIRQGE
+335 YIKQDE
-342 LLRAADRAADDSDKL
+342 LPRAADRAADDSDKL
-357 INQQTVTVRRAT
+357 INREIATISRTT

-379 DQEVLSAVNTTEQ
+379 YQEAPAAVDTTEQ
-392 ISSVNTRQAIQIPEP
+392 ISSANTHQAIEIPKP
-407 EGNGSAVAAAHSQK
+407 EDTGSTVATARSQK
-421 EPAIEKVLIM
+421 ESVIEKVSSTLI
-431 PMDANDTLADN
+431 DANNTLTDSGTSTAVDTEDG
-442 ETSAVVDRVVNR
+442 T
-454 QESPSPKPKSISADN
+454 QEPPSPKPKSIGADN
-469 NNLLKK
+469 DNLLKNA
-475 TTPKN
+475 TPKN

-495 SAEMSLESQK
+495 SAEMSLEAK
-505 TPSIDKQNPLADDK
+505 KNPSIDKQNPLADDK

-535 RKTLPETRLVN
+535 RKTLPETRSVN
-546 DVQNTSDGEDSAV
+546 AVQNTSDGEDSVV
-559 KFVEKESAPSKK
+559 KLVEKESAPSKK
-571 AVVKNHN
+571 AVVKNPN
-578 THYSDS
+578 IHYSDS
-584 ASVFNQIEQV
+584 AFNQIEQV
-594 ETVANTPSVKL
+594 ETIANTPAVKL
-605 PAETASWASENE
+605 PAETTSWASENE
-617 IFVVDREET
+617 IFVVDREES
-626 FANNHRKKFMQ
+626 FANNHRDESMQ
-637 REVVPIDGGNDLPT
+637 REAVLIDSDNDLPT

-678 LRSDRSSERW
+678 LRSDQSSERW

-702 RSLNYELLPKPDET
+702 RSLNSELLSKLDKT

-747 FEDDKPVRQKAQ
+747 FEDDKLVRQKAQ
-759 QTRMTQP
+759 QTRITQP

-794 DYANQIEMNNDNDL
+794 DYANQIEMNNDNDNDL
-808 DCQLNDNSG
+808 NCQLNDNSG
-817 SQAEKLYEV
+817 SQAEKLHKV

-874 SRRESTLGISN
+874 SRREGTLGISN

>member
-1 MSEVAT
+1 MIGEAT
-7 AELGLALTDATD
+7 TLESSPAGIDGD
-19 NNGGGFNVFSSLR
+19 GFDVFASLR
-32 GGAGGEDFSSGTD
+32 GGVESDNFSSGAGEAGGAD
-45 DISSEEVSVGTDETA
+45 TDEA
-60 NLDLVAVAGGE
+60 VSGLDLVAVAGGKE
-71 AKLDTS
+71 KLDTTMS
-77 IGDGGDSK
+77 DTNS
-85 NAPAPVDALSLAGK
+85 NNS
-99 SEINSPEN
+99 SEIS
-107 RMSNAN
+107 
-113 SQDNSETLTP
+113 TP
-123 VNPEL
+123 VGPDL

-136 CIGCD
+136 CVGCD

-152 MAAKSN
+152 MVAKNN
-158 EDQPDKQLSTLEKL
+158 ESQPTEQLSTLEKL
-172 LQEDKA
+172 LREDDA

-221 EPKPRPKSEPEPE
+221 GPKPKPE

-247 TRPSNKQ
+247 PRLPNKQ
-254 KESAAVALSQAA
+254 KESAAALPQA
-266 ESRNSESLN
+266 
-275 HEVDRIHSKDEEKST
+275 T
-290 TAHIANVVKKTTN
+290 
-303 SDDGSA
+303 DDGSA

-335 EYIRQGE
+335 ERIKQDE
-342 LLRAADRAADDSDKL
+342 LPRAVDRAADDSDKP
-357 INQQTVTVRRAT
+357 VSRGAVKVRCAT
-369 QTAQRSNKHA
+369 QTTQRSIKRA
-379 DQEVLSAVNTTEQ
+379 DQEVSSAVNTTEQ
-392 ISSVNTRQAIQIPEP
+392 ISSVNTHQAIKIPKP
-407 EGNGSAVAAAHSQK
+407 EGNGSAVAATRSQK
-421 EPAIEKVLIM
+421 EPAIEKVSSTLI
-431 PMDANDTLADN
+431 DANDTLADSG
-442 ETSAVVDRVVNR
+442 TSTAIDREDST
-454 QESPSPKPKSISADN
+454 QEPPVLKPKSINTEN

-480 ITTKPNSDSSTDFEV
+480 ITTRPNSDSSTDFEV

-505 TPSIDKQNPLADDK
+505 TPSIDKQNSLADDK

-559 KFVEKESAPSKK
+559 KLVEKESAPSKK
-571 AVVKNHN
+571 AVVKNPN
-578 THYSDS
+578 IHYSDS
-584 ASVFNQIEQV
+584 AFNQTKQE
-594 ETVANTPSVKL
+594 ETVANTPAVKL

-626 FANNHRKKFMQ
+626 FANNHRDESMQ
-637 REVVPIDGGNDLPT
+637 REAVVIDGDNDLPT

-657 TPKVNIEQDL
+657 TPKVNVKQDP

-747 FEDDKPVRQKAQ
+747 FEDDKLVRQKAQ
-759 QTRMTQP
+759 QTRITQP

-779 HASSEVDSLH
+779 HANSEVDSLH
-789 SEPTA
+789 GQPTA
-794 DYANQIEMNNDNDL
+794 DYTNQIEMNNDNNL

-817 SQAEKLYEV
+817 SQAEKLHKV

-874 SRRESTLGISN
+874 SRRESTLGASN

>member
-1 MSEVAT
+1 MIGEAT
-7 AELGLALTDATD
+7 TGELSPTGADGD
-19 NNGGGFNVFSSLR
+19 NFDISSLR
-32 GGAGGEDFSSGTD
+32 GEDFSSGIN
-45 DISSEEVSVGTDETA
+45 DIGGEVNAGTSDAASS
-60 NLDLVAVAGGE
+60 LDLVAVASGE
-71 AKLDTS
+71 ERLDT
-77 IGDGGDSK
+77 
-85 NAPAPVDALSLAGK
+85 A
-99 SEINSPEN
+99 
-107 RMSNAN
+107 MSNTN
-113 SQDNSETLTP
+113 SNNSSETLTP

-136 CIGCD
+136 CVGCD

-152 MAAKSN
+152 MVAKNN
-158 EDQPDKQLSTLEKL
+158 ESQPTEQLSTLEKL
-172 LQEDKA
+172 LRGDDA

-221 EPKPRPKSEPEPE
+221 EPKPKPE

-369 QTAQRSNKHA
+369 QTAQRSNKHT
-379 DQEVLSAVNTTEQ
+379 DQEVSSAVNITEQ

-407 EGNGSAVAAAHSQK
+407 EDTGSTVATTRSQK
-421 EPAIEKVLIM
+421 DPAIEKVSSMLI
-431 PMDANDTLADN
+431 DANDTLADSG
-442 ETSAVVDRVVNR
+442 TSTAIDREDST
-454 QESPSPKPKSISADN
+454 QERPSPKSKSISAEN

-480 ITTKPNSDSSTDFEV
+480 ITTKPKSDSSTDFEV

-559 KFVEKESAPSKK
+559 KLVEKESTPSKK
-571 AVVKNHN
+571 AVVKNPN
-578 THYSDS
+578 IHYSDS
-584 ASVFNQIEQV
+584 AFNQTKQV
-594 ETVANTPSVKL
+594 ETVANTPAVKL

-617 IFVVDREET
+617 IFVVDREES
-626 FANNHRKKFMQ
+626 FANNHRDESMQ

-657 TPKVNIEQDL
+657 TPKVNVKQDPEL
-667 EPKNTTEINIQ
+667 KNTTEINIQ
-678 LRSDRSSERW
+678 LRSDRSSELL

-747 FEDDKPVRQKAQ
+747 FEYDKPVRQKAQ
-759 QTRMTQP
+759 QTRITQP

-794 DYANQIEMNNDNDL
+794 DYANQIEMNNDNDNDL
-808 DCQLNDNSG
+808 NCQLNDNSG
-817 SQAEKLYEV
+817 SQAEKLHKV

-874 SRRESTLGISN
+874 SRREGTLGISN

>member
-1 MSEVAT
+1 MSRVAT

-45 DISSEEVSVGTDETA
+45 DIGGEEVSVGTDETA

-189 DDDVSREQLLAVN
+189 DDTSREQPSAA
-202 EEQSLIDDS
+202 EEDS
-211 PSIFKSESEP
+211 SGAPEPESEP
-221 EPKPRPKSEPEPE
+221 EPRPEFKPED
-234 PEEKQPLSDTQPS
+234 QPLSDTQPS
-247 TRPSNKQ
+247 SRTSNKQ
-254 KESAAVALSQAA
+254 RESAAALPQA
-266 ESRNSESLN
+266 
-275 HEVDRIHSKDEEKST
+275 T
-290 TAHIANVVKKTTN
+290 
-303 SDDGSA
+303 DDGSA
-309 NLEANSNLS
+309 NLEVNSNS
-318 AKISK
+318 TAKASK
-323 EPLAQIDSDNTN
+323 EPLVQIDSDNTN
-335 EYIRQGE
+335 ERIRQDE
-342 LLRAADRAADDSDKL
+342 LLRAVDHMTDDSDKL
-357 INQQTVTVRRAT
+357 FYQQTTTVRRVA
-369 QTAQRSNKHA
+369 QTAQHSNEHA
-379 DQEVLSAVNTTEQ
+379 DQEVSSAVNTTER
-392 ISSVNTRQAIQIPEP
+392 ISSANTHQAIEIPKP
-407 EGNGSAVAAAHSQK
+407 EDTGSAVVATRSQK
-421 EPAIEKVLIM
+421 EPAIEKVSSTPI
-431 PMDANDTLADN
+431 DANGTLADGRIS
-442 ETSAVVDRVVNR
+442 TAIDREDST
-454 QESPSPKPKSISADN
+454 QEPPALKPKSINTDN
-469 NNLLKK
+469 DLLKK
-475 TTPKN
+475 TAPKN
-480 ITTKPNSDSSTDFEV
+480 TTRPNTDSSTDFEV
-495 SAEMSLESQK
+495 SAEMSLEAK
-505 TPSIDKQNPLADDK
+505 KNPSTDKQNPLADDK

-559 KFVEKESAPSKK
+559 KLVEKESAPSKK

-584 ASVFNQIEQV
+584 ASVFNHIEQV
-594 ETVANTPSVKL
+594 ETVANTSAVKL
-605 PAETASWASENE
+605 PAETANWASENE
-617 IFVVDREET
+617 VFVVDRKES
-626 FANNHRKKFMQ
+626 FANNHRDEFMQ
-637 REVVPIDGGNDLPT
+637 REVVLIDGDNDL
-651 LPQNEL
+651 LILLQNERA
-657 TPKVNIEQDL
+657 PKADIEQDL
-667 EPKNTTEINIQ
+667 ETKNTAKINLQ

-688 PKLDEM
+688 PKLDET
-694 VNSVLPPS
+694 VNLVLPPS
-702 RSLNYELLPKPDET
+702 RSLNSELLSKLDKT

-724 ERQISELW
+724 ETQTSELW
-732 PKPDEASNRLIDQAD
+732 PKLDEASNRLINQAD
-747 FEDDKPVRQKAQ
+747 FEDDKLVRQKAQ
-759 QTRMTQP
+759 QTRITQP

-789 SEPTA
+789 SQPTA
-794 DYANQIEMNNDNDL
+794 DCTDQIEMNNDNDNDNDNDL
-808 DCQLNDNSG
+808 NCQLNDNSG
-817 SQAEKLYEV
+817 SQAEKLHKV

-843 PENNKISKGSST
+843 PENNKISNGRNTK
-855 SVTSWLTKLVGAV
+855 VASWLTKLVGAV

-874 SRRESTLGISN
+874 SRRESTLGVSN

>member
-1 MSEVAT
+1 MIGEAT
-7 AELGLALTDATD
+7 TLESSPAGIDGD
-19 NNGGGFNVFSSLR
+19 GFDVFASLR
-32 GGAGGEDFSSGTD
+32 GGVESDNFSSGAGEAGGAD
-45 DISSEEVSVGTDETA
+45 TDEA
-60 NLDLVAVAGGE
+60 VSGLDLVAVAGGKE
-71 AKLDTS
+71 KLDTTMS
-77 IGDGGDSK
+77 DTNS
-85 NAPAPVDALSLAGK
+85 NNS
-99 SEINSPEN
+99 SEIS
-107 RMSNAN
+107 
-113 SQDNSETLTP
+113 TP
-123 VNPEL
+123 VGPDL

-136 CIGCD
+136 CVGCD

-152 MAAKSN
+152 MVAKNN
-158 EDQPDKQLSTLEKL
+158 ESQPTEQLSTLEKL
-172 LQEDKA
+172 LREDDA

-221 EPKPRPKSEPEPE
+221 GPKPKPE

-247 TRPSNKQ
+247 PRPSNKQ

-290 TAHIANVVKKTTN
+290 TAHIANVVKKTTS

-309 NLEANSNLS
+309 NLEANSNS
-318 AKISK
+318 TAKASK
-323 EPLAQIDSDNTN
+323 EPLVQIDSDNTN
-335 EYIRQGE
+335 EYIRQDK

-357 INQQTVTVRRAT
+357 INQQTATVRRAT

-379 DQEVLSAVNTTEQ
+379 DQEVSAVADTTEQ
-392 ISSVNTRQAIQIPEP
+392 ISSVNTHQAIKIPKP
-407 EGNGSAVAAAHSQK
+407 EGNGSAVAATRSQK
-421 EPAIEKVLIM
+421 EPAIEKVSSTLI
-431 PMDANDTLADN
+431 DANDTLADSG
-442 ETSAVVDRVVNR
+442 TSTAVDRVGNR
-454 QESPSPKPKSISADN
+454 QEPPVLKPKSINTEN

-480 ITTKPNSDSSTDFEV
+480 ITTRPNSDSSTDFEV
-495 SAEMSLESQK
+495 SAEMSLEAK
-505 TPSIDKQNPLADDK
+505 KNPSIGKQNPLADDK

-525 PSAVESVDYS
+525 PSAVKSVDYFK
-535 RKTLPETRLVN
+535 KTLLETRLVN
-546 DVQNTSDGEDSAV
+546 AVQNTSDGEDSVVESA
-559 KFVEKESAPSKK
+559 EKESAPSKK
-571 AVVKNHN
+571 AVIKNHN
-578 THYSDS
+578 VHYSDS
-584 ASVFNQIEQV
+584 AFNQTKQV
-594 ETVANTPSVKL
+594 ETVANTPAVKL

-617 IFVVDREET
+617 IFVVDRKKGT
-626 FANNHRKKFMQ
+626 FTNNHRDESMQ
-637 REVVPIDGGNDLPT
+637 REAVLIDSDNDLPT

-667 EPKNTTEINIQ
+667 ELKNTTEINLQ
-678 LRSDRSSERW
+678 LRSARSSERW
-688 PKLDEM
+688 PKLNEM
-694 VNSVLPPS
+694 VNPSLPPS
-702 RSLNYELLPKPDET
+702 RSLNYELSPKPDET

-732 PKPDEASNRLIDQAD
+732 PKPDEASNRLIDRAD
-747 FEDDKPVRQKAQ
+747 FEYDKLVRQKAQ
-759 QTRMTQP
+759 QTRITQP

-779 HASSEVDSLH
+779 HANSEVDSLH
-789 SEPTA
+789 SQPTA
-794 DYANQIEMNNDNDL
+794 DYANQIEMNNDNNL

-817 SQAEKLYEV
+817 SQAEKLHKV
-826 AFAHPLAALW
+826 TFAHPLAALW

-874 SRRESTLGISN
+874 SRREGTLGISN

>member
-1 MSEVAT
+1 MIGEAT
-7 AELGLALTDATD
+7 TGKLSPTGIDGD
-19 NNGGGFNVFSSLR
+19 DFDISSLR
-32 GGAGGEDFSSGTD
+32 GEDFSSGIN
-45 DISSEEVSVGTDETA
+45 DIGGEVNAGTSDAASS
-60 NLDLVAVAGGE
+60 LDLVAVASGE
-71 AKLDTS
+71 ERLDT
-77 IGDGGDSK
+77 
-85 NAPAPVDALSLAGK
+85 A
-99 SEINSPEN
+99 
-107 RMSNAN
+107 MSDAN
-113 SQDNSETLTP
+113 SQGNSETLTP
-123 VNPEL
+123 VDPEL

-234 PEEKQPLSDTQPS
+234 PEGQTLSDTQPS
-247 TRPSNKQ
+247 PRPSNKQ
-254 KESAAVALSQAA
+254 KESAVTALSQAA
-266 ESRNSESLN
+266 ESRNLESLN
-275 HEVDRIHSKDEEKST
+275 HEVDRRHSNDEEKST
-290 TAHIANVVKKTTN
+290 TAHIANVVKKTTI
-303 SDDGSA
+303 SDDGGA
-309 NLEANSNLS
+309 NLEANSNS
-318 AKISK
+318 AAKASK
-323 EPLAQIDSDNTN
+323 EPLVQIDSDNTN
-335 EYIRQGE
+335 EYIRQDK

-357 INQQTVTVRRAT
+357 VSRGAVKVRRAT
-369 QTAQRSNKHA
+369 QTTQRSNKHA
-379 DQEVLSAVNTTEQ
+379 DQEVSSAVNTTEQ
-392 ISSVNTRQAIQIPEP
+392 ISSVNTHQAIKIPKP
-407 EGNGSAVAAAHSQK
+407 EGNGSAVAATHSQK

-431 PMDANDTLADN
+431 PMDANDILADN
-442 ETSAVVDRVVNR
+442 EASAVIDRVVNR
-454 QESPSPKPKSISADN
+454 QESPALKPKPISTK

-480 ITTKPNSDSSTDFEV
+480 ITTRPNSDSSTDFEV
-495 SAEMSLESQK
+495 SAEMSLEAKK

-559 KFVEKESAPSKK
+559 KLVEKESAPSKK

-584 ASVFNQIEQV
+584 ASASVFNQIEQL
-594 ETVANTPSVKL
+594 ETVADTPAVKL

-626 FANNHRKKFMQ
+626 FANNHRDESIQ
-637 REVVPIDGGNDLPT
+637 CEAVLIDGDNDLPT

-657 TPKVNIEQDL
+657 TPKVDTNQGP

-678 LRSDRSSERW
+678 LRSARSSERW

-732 PKPDEASNRLIDQAD
+732 PKPDEAPNRLTTQAD
-747 FEDDKPVRQKAQ
+747 FEDDKLVRQKAQ
-759 QTRMTQP
+759 QTRITRP
-766 NENDTIYVDLRNE
+766 NENDTIYVDLKNE

-789 SEPTA
+789 SQPTA
-794 DYANQIEMNNDNDL
+794 DYANQIEMNNDNDNDNDL
-808 DCQLNDNSG
+808 NCQLNDNSG
-817 SQAEKLYEV
+817 SQAEKLHKV

-855 SVTSWLTKLVGAV
+855 KVASWLTKLVGAV

-874 SRRESTLGISN
+874 SRREGTLGISN

>member
-1 MSEVAT
+1 MIGEAT
-7 AELGLALTDATD
+7 TLESSPAGIDGD
-19 NNGGGFNVFSSLR
+19 GFDISSLR
-32 GGAGGEDFSSGTD
+32 GEDFSSGIN
-45 DISSEEVSVGTDETA
+45 DIGGEVNAGTSDAASS
-60 NLDLVAVAGGE
+60 LDLVAVASGE
-71 AKLDTS
+71 ERLDTAMS
-77 IGDGGDSK
+77 DT
-85 NAPAPVDALSLAGK
+85 
-99 SEINSPEN
+99 NSN
-107 RMSNAN
+107 N
-113 SQDNSETLTP
+113 SSETLTP

-172 LQEDKA
+172 LREDEA

-189 DDDVSREQLLAVN
+189 DDDASREQLLAAE
-202 EEQSLIDDS
+202 EEQSINDS
-211 PSIFKSESEP
+211 SNVF
-221 EPKPRPKSEPEPE
+221 EPEPE
-234 PEEKQPLSDTQPS
+234 PEDQPLSDTQPS
-247 TRPSNKQ
+247 SRPSNKQ

-266 ESRNSESLN
+266 ESRSSKYLN
-275 HEVDRIHSKDEEKST
+275 QEVDRRHSKDEEKST
-290 TAHIANVVKKTTN
+290 TAHIANVVKKTTS

-357 INQQTVTVRRAT
+357 INQRTATVRRAT

-379 DQEVLSAVNTTEQ
+379 DQEVPSAVNTTER
-392 ISSVNTRQAIQIPEP
+392 ISSVNTHQAIKIPKP
-407 EGNGSAVAAAHSQK
+407 EGNGSAVAATHSRK
-421 EPAIEKVLIM
+421 EPAIEKVSSTLI
-431 PMDANDTLADN
+431 DANDTLADSGIY
-442 ETSAVVDRVVNR
+442 TAVDRVGNR
-454 QESPSPKPKSISADN
+454 QELSALKPKPISAE

-480 ITTKPNSDSSTDFEV
+480 IITKPKSDSSTNFEV
-495 SAEMSLESQK
+495 SAETSLESK
-505 TPSIDKQNPLADDK
+505 KNPSIDKQNPLADHK

-525 PSAVESVDYS
+525 PPAVESIDYFK
-535 RKTLPETRLVN
+535 KTLPETRSVN
-546 DVQNTSDGEDSAV
+546 AVQNTSDGEDSAAELA
-559 KFVEKESAPSKK
+559 EKESAPSKK
-571 AVVKNHN
+571 AVVKNPN
-578 THYSDS
+578 IHYSDS
-584 ASVFNQIEQV
+584 AFNQTKQA
-594 ETVANTPSVKL
+594 ETVVNTPAVKL
-605 PAETASWASENE
+605 PAETAGWASENE
-617 IFVVDREET
+617 VFVVDRKES
-626 FANNHRKKFMQ
+626 FANNHRDEFMQ
-637 REVVPIDGGNDLPT
+637 REVVIIDGDNDLPT
-651 LPQNEL
+651 LPQNERA
-657 TPKVNIEQDL
+657 PKADIKQDL

-678 LRSDRSSERW
+678 LRSARSSELL

-702 RSLNYELLPKPDET
+702 RSLNSELLSKLDAT

-724 ERQISELW
+724 ERQTSELL
-732 PKPDEASNRLIDQAD
+732 PNPDEASNRLIDQAD
-747 FEDDKPVRQKAQ
+747 FEDDKLVRQKAQ
-759 QTRMTQP
+759 QTRITQP

-779 HASSEVDSLH
+779 PASSEVDSLH
-789 SEPTA
+789 GEPTA
-794 DYANQIEMNNDNDL
+794 DYTNQIEMNNDNNL
-808 DCQLNDNSG
+808 NCQLNDNSG
-817 SQAEKLYEV
+817 SQAEKLHKV

-874 SRRESTLGISN
+874 SRRESTLGASN

>member
-1 MSEVAT
+1 MIGEAT
-7 AELGLALTDATD
+7 TGELSPTGIDGD
-19 NNGGGFNVFSSLR
+19 DFDISSLR
-32 GGAGGEDFSSGTD
+32 GEDFSS
-45 DISSEEVSVGTDETA
+45 DIGDIGEEVNADTDEA
-60 NLDLVAVAGGE
+60 ASSFDLVAVASGE
-71 AKLDTS
+71 EKLDT
-77 IGDGGDSK
+77 
-85 NAPAPVDALSLAGK
+85 A
-99 SEINSPEN
+99 
-107 RMSNAN
+107 MSDTS

-136 CIGCD
+136 CVGCI
-141 FALLC
+141 FAQDC
-146 AERQAA
+146 QRRQAA
-152 MAAKSN
+152 MMASNN
-158 EDQPDKQLSTLEKL
+158 EDQPEQLSTLEQL
-172 LQEDKA
+172 LQEDEDEE
-178 PGEIVW
+178 PGKIVW

-189 DDDVSREQLLAVN
+189 DDDASREQLLAVD

-221 EPKPRPKSEPEPE
+221 EPKPKPE
-234 PEEKQPLSDTQPS
+234 QPLSDTQPS
-247 TRPSNKQ
+247 PRLSNKQ
-254 KESAAVALSQAA
+254 KEAAAALPQA
-266 ESRNSESLN
+266 
-275 HEVDRIHSKDEEKST
+275 T
-290 TAHIANVVKKTTN
+290 
-303 SDDGSA
+303 DDGSA

-318 AKISK
+318 AKASK
-323 EPLAQIDSDNTN
+323 EPLAQIYSDNTN
-335 EYIRQGE
+335 ERIRQDE
-342 LLRAADRAADDSDKL
+342 LLRAVDHVADDSDKL
-357 INQQTVTVRRAT
+357 VNREAATVNRVAQTT
-369 QTAQRSNKHA
+369 QRSNKHA

-392 ISSVNTRQAIQIPEP
+392 ISSVNTHQAIKIPKP
-407 EGNGSAVAAAHSQK
+407 EGNGSAVAATHYQK

-442 ETSAVVDRVVNR
+442 ETSAVVDREDGT
-454 QESPSPKPKSISADN
+454 QERPSPKSKSISAEN

-480 ITTKPNSDSSTDFEV
+480 ITTRPNSDSSTDFEV
-495 SAEMSLESQK
+495 SAEMSLEAK
-505 TPSIDKQNPLADDK
+505 KNPSIDKQNLLADDK
-519 KDNISS
+519 KDSISS

-559 KFVEKESAPSKK
+559 KLVEKESAPSKK

-584 ASVFNQIEQV
+584 ASAFNQTEQV
-594 ETVANTPSVKL
+594 ETVANTPAVKL

-626 FANNHRKKFMQ
+626 FVNNHRDESMQ
-637 REVVPIDGGNDLPT
+637 REAVLIDSDNDLPT

-657 TPKVNIEQDL
+657 TPKVNVKQDP

-732 PKPDEASNRLIDQAD
+732 SKPDEASNRLIDQAD
-747 FEDDKPVRQKAQ
+747 FEDDKLVRQKAQ
-759 QTRMTQP
+759 QTRITQP

-794 DYANQIEMNNDNDL
+794 DYANQIEMNNDNDNDNDNDL
-808 DCQLNDNSG
+808 NCQLNDNSG
-817 SQAEKLYEV
+817 SQAEKLHKV

-874 SRRESTLGISN
+874 SRREGTLGISN